1 MVVAEAREQF
11 QPRRDLEARIAEQRH
26 RLDVD
31 RITLVGRDED
41 ARRIEL
47 ARLLRE
53 EKRLIGGQPE
63 LVLQDRRDL
72 ARQPQVGVGVE
83 AENAVRIRPRVLQ
96 PRIIAADQP
105 LQRAGIEVQPHF
117 LARSEEHT
125 SELQSLMRNSYDV
138 FCLKKKK
145 NTKQ

>member
-47 ARLLRE
+47 VRLLRE
-53 EKRLIGGQPE
+53 EERLNGGQPE
-63 LVLQDRRDL
+63 LVLQDPRDL
-72 ARQPQVGVGVE
+72 DRTTQGGVGGE
-83 AENAVRIRPRVLQ
+83 AYTPGRINQRVLPTSIKPPEPPP
-96 PRIIAADQP
+96 PR
-105 LQRAGIEVQPHF
+105 
-117 LARSEEHT
+117 T
-125 SELQSLMRNSYDV
+125 
-138 FCLKKKK
+138 
-145 NTKQ
+145 